1 MSMSDQGGENKGGQ
15 KAQGRR
21 GRPWFRQRGG
31 EGRGPADNRGN
42 GDGRDREA
50 ERSEGAADGG
60 VETIVRTPPPAC
72 PLCGKPVTEILSALS
87 ERASGS
93 PAHFD
98 CVLASLTEAERPQCQ
113 GRITYLGAG
122 VFAVVESDPRNPQRF
137 QIKRKIQYEPRDV
150 RPEWRKGLDR
160 VVIRKR

>member
-31 EGRGPADNRGN
+31 ENRGN
-42 GDGRDREA
+42 GGQGA
-50 ERSEGAADGG
+50 ERVEGGEEGGG

-72 PLCGKPVTEILSALS
+72 PLCGKPVTDILSALS

-98 CVLASLTEAERPQCQ
+98 CVLASLTEAERPQ
-113 GRITYLGAG
+113 GEERITYLGAG
-122 VFAVVESDPRNPQRF
+122 VFAVVETDPRNPQRF
-137 QIKRKIQYEPRDV
+137 QIKRKIQYEPRDA
-150 RPEWRKGLDR
+150 RPDWRKGLDR
-160 VVIRKR
+160 IVIRKR